1 MSDDIPQHAPRGALG
16 QSREPRNLA
25 AFESAANQRFLE
37 QCLGR
42 QTPLQGRP
50 FAKVMRKSRYKAAGA
65 GAILCLAAFGFGQAV
80 AAGDGTLELS
90 MEGGLVNLRIG
101 EPTPASDVVDRLAA
115 LFSADIEGDTGPGIV
130 KPVSVDRTTLAAI
143 LELVLPRRSFVVETS
158 ETGQVRRIVIMEER
172 TAGRSVS
179 AIAPVGGLLE
189 KRLNA
194 HDVGSANRL
203 AMIEIVKLSYQ
214 PDGSSLMKLK
224 EIAQRN
230 GDTSVRIAAIRAL
243 AGHVEHGALS
253 FLANRLVADP
263 EPDIR
268 LAAAE
273 AIAQA
278 NTSASRSVVA
288 RAAVFEK
295 DPRVRKRLQ
304 ALMDLRPGHNPQ

>member
-1 MSDDIPQHAPRGALG
+1 
-16 QSREPRNLA
+16 
-25 AFESAANQRFLE
+25 
-37 QCLGR
+37 
-42 QTPLQGRP
+42 
-50 FAKVMRKSRYKAAGA
+50 MRKWRYKAAGV
-65 GAILCLAAFGFGQAV
+65 GAILCLAAFGLGQAV

-101 EPTPASDVVDRLAA
+101 EPTPATDVVDRLAA
-115 LFSADIEGDTGPGIV
+115 LFSADIEGDTGPAIV
-130 KPVSVDRTTLAAI
+130 KPVSADRITLAAA
-143 LELVLPRRSFVVETS
+143 LALVLPRRSFVVETS

-172 TAGRSVS
+172 TPGRSVS

-203 AMIEIVKLSYQ
+203 AMIEIVKLTYQ
-214 PDGSSLMKLK
+214 PDGSSLTKLK

-295 DPRVRKRLQ
+295 DPQVRKRLE
-304 ALMDLRPGHNPQ
+304 ALMNLRPGHSPQ

>member
-1 MSDDIPQHAPRGALG
+1 
-16 QSREPRNLA
+16 
-25 AFESAANQRFLE
+25 
-37 QCLGR
+37 
-42 QTPLQGRP
+42 
-50 FAKVMRKSRYKAAGA
+50 V
-65 GAILCLAAFGFGQAV
+65 
-80 AAGDGTLELS
+80 
-90 MEGGLVNLRIG
+90 
-101 EPTPASDVVDRLAA
+101 
-115 LFSADIEGDTGPGIV
+115 
-130 KPVSVDRTTLAAI
+130 
-143 LELVLPRRSFVVETS
+143 
-158 ETGQVRRIVIMEER
+158 
-172 TAGRSVS
+172 
-179 AIAPVGGLLE
+179 
-189 KRLNA
+189 NA

-214 PDGSSLMKLK
+214 PDGSSLTKLK

-243 AGHVEHGALS
+243 AGHTELGALS

-295 DPRVRKRLQ
+295 DPQVRKRLE
-304 ALMDLRPGHNPQ
+304 ALMNLRPGQNPQ